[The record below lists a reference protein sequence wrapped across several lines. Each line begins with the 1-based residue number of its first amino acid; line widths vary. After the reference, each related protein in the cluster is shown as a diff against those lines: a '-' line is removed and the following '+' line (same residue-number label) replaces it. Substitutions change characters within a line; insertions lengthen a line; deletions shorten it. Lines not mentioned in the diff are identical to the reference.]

1 MLRSKQLIV
10 LVEDDPGDAFAAW
23 ERLTEA
29 HQATVQVDVV
39 PTLAETLAL
48 LAQGPVDAIV
58 LNLQLPDSQGMDTLR
73 RVRRA
78 AGQAAIIVLTEHVD
92 AALRAQAL
100 TNGAEEVHDKSD
112 AHNGLFSH
120 SVRYV
125 VERNRAR
132 LQHARLQALLDTQP
146 DAIVIADDEGT
157 VRFANPAAWLLFGHT
172 ETGMPGGDIDFW
184 ATDGAAVALSI
195 RQGKHLRSCEVRVV
209 PIEWQGQ
216 AARLA
221 SVKVQPGSTQAAQ
234 PSSQGAAPVGDDPGV
249 KHAARL
255 KQEILSSLSLQIRAQ
270 MHAFS
275 GLSGRLEHRALDP
288 LQSCYLHNLQPPNDT
303 FLSALDDVA
312 TSLPAGGNRIESNLT
327 PMSFT
332 SRPRLATS
340 LSM

>member
-1 MLRSKQLIV
+1 MLRNKQRIV
-10 LVEDDPGDAFAAW
+10 LVEDNPGDAFEAW

-39 PTLAETLAL
+39 PTLAATLAL

-58 LNLQLPDSQGMDTLR
+58 LNLQLPDSKGLDTLR

-78 AGQAAIIVLTEHVD
+78 AGQAAIIVLTDYVD
-92 AALRAQAL
+92 EALRAHAL
-100 TNGAEEVHDKSD
+100 ANGAEEIHDKCNARD
-112 AHNGLFSH
+112 GLFSH

-125 VERNRAR
+125 VERNRAH
-132 LQHARLQALLDTQP
+132 LQHARLQALLDTLP

-157 VRFANPAAWLLFGHT
+157 VRFTNAAARALFGQD
-172 ETGMPGGDIDFW
+172 EAGMLGVQLDFS

-195 RQGKHLRSCEVRVV
+195 RHGKHLRSCEVRVV
-209 PIEWQGQ
+209 PIEWEGQ

-221 SVKVQPGSTQAAQ
+221 SVKVLPGSRQAAQ
-234 PSSQGAAPVGDDPGV
+234 TSNQKAAPVGDDPGV
-249 KHAARL
+249 EHAARVM
-255 KQEILSSLSLQIRAQ
+255 QEILSSLSLQIRAQ
-270 MHAFS
+270 MHTFS
-275 GLSGRLEHRALDP
+275 GLCDRLEHRALDP
-288 LQSCYLHNLQPPNDT
+288 LQSCYLHNLQRPDDS

-312 TSLPAGGNRIESNLT
+312 KSLPAGGNWNQSSLM

-332 SRPRLATS
+332 SRPHLATS